1 MKILKLF
8 EVLRLYV
15 RTVCVFFHVTARLS
29 ACSRVSRVSVRLYF
43 VLTHFILE
51 TPKGVLAKS
60 ADPDQMPHN
69 VASDLGLHYFASCST
84 IFQQKY
90 LNLHSQTPLKLKMES
105 SNTYGRRVHS
115 V

>member
-1 MKILKLF
+1 MIPSNTFQISPLRYRGLSLRQLKLNF
-8 EVLRLYV
+8 CKGLKYS
-15 RTVCVFFHVTARLS
+15 VTS
-29 ACSRVSRVSVRLYF
+29 SVRVKLSYMIKERTLRKIYHG
-43 VLTHFILE
+43 LTHFILE

-90 LNLHSQTPLKLKMES
+90 LN
-105 SNTYGRRVHS
+105 
-115 V
+115 